1 MRGRRSPSSRAQGP
15 WLVEAGGERYLD
27 LGAGIAVTLLGH
39 AHPALVAALEAQARK
54 LWHTSN
60 LYQIPNQEALAERLV
75 AATFADTVFVT
86 NSGTEA
92 IECAIKMAR
101 KHFDHIGQPERNRI
115 ITFEGAFHGRSYGAI
130 SAAGSEK
137 MVKGFGPVVPGF
149 DHVPF
154 GDLAAVRGGDR
165 AGDRGDP
172 GRADPGRG
180 RHPGAAAAR
189 TCGRCAR
196 SATSTGCC

>member
-1 MRGRRSPSSRAQGP
+1 M
-15 WLVEAGGERYLD
+15 
-27 LGAGIAVTLLGH
+27 
-39 AHPALVAALEAQARK
+39 
-54 LWHTSN
+54 
-60 LYQIPNQEALAERLV
+60 

-101 KHFDHIGQPERNRI
+101 KHFDHIGQPERVRI

-137 MVKGFGPVVPGF
+137 MVKGFGPMMPGF

-154 GDLAAVRGGDR
+154 GDLDAVARRDR
-165 AGDRGDP
+165 AGDGGDP
-172 GRADPGRG
+172 DRADPGRG
-180 RHPGAAAAR
+180 RHPGAAAR
-189 TCGRCAR
+189 QTCGRCGR
-196 SATSTGCC
+196 SATSTGFSSSSTRSSAAWGGPAGSSTTNGRGSPPTS